1 MSATLSALEVVPSGA
16 ALGADIV
23 NLDVGAATDADI
35 AAVRAAWLD
44 HLVLRFRGHSF
55 GDTAHL
61 EFAKRFGPLDIS
73 PSTRF
78 SGQPWMP
85 EYPEMSR
92 ISNIKIDGEA
102 TGSLGDGELV
112 WHTDMSYLD
121 EPPTGSLLHAY
132 EVPESGGDTKF
143 LNMYDALATLPAGL
157 RKAIEGRQIK
167 HDQTHNS
174 SGALRKGLE
183 GVEINDVTNIPGAV
197 HPIARTHPETGRQAL
212 YLGRRARSYL
222 VGLPVDESEE
232 MLDSLWDHA
241 TGNTAIQWAQEWQAD
256 DLIMWDNRCVMHCRD
271 SFDPGGRRLMHR
283 TVILGDRP
291 Y

>member
-1 MSATLSALEVVPSGA
+1 MSTTLSALEVVPSGA

-23 NLDVGAATDADI
+23 NLDIGAATDADI

-44 HLVLRFRGHSF
+44 HFVLRFRGHSF

-73 PSTRF
+73 PNTRF

-143 LNMYDALATLPAGL
+143 LSMYDALETLPADL

-174 SGALRKGLE
+174 SGTLRRGLE
-183 GVEINDVTNIPGAV
+183 GVEINDVTKIPGAV
-197 HPIARTHPETGRQAL
+197 HPIIRTHPETGRKAL

-232 MLDSLWDHA
+232 MLDALWDHA
-241 TGNTAIQWAQEWQAD
+241 TGNTAIQWVQEWQSD

>member
-1 MSATLSALEVVPSGA
+1 MSATLSKLEVVPSGA

-23 NLDVGAATDADI
+23 NLDIGSAGDDEI
-35 AAVRAAWLD
+35 AAVRAAWLE
-44 HLVLRFRGHSF
+44 HLVLRFRGQKF
-55 GDTAHL
+55 GDAEHL
-61 EFAKRFGPLDIS
+61 AFARRFGPLDIS
-73 PSTRF
+73 PGKRF
-78 SGQPWMP
+78 AGESWKP

-92 ISNIKIDGEA
+92 ISNIKIGGKP
-102 TGSLGDGELV
+102 TGSLGNSELV
-112 WHTDMSYLD
+112 WHTDMSYLE

-143 LNMYDALATLPAGL
+143 LNMYDALDALPAEL
-157 RKAIEGRQIK
+157 HQAIEGRQIK

-183 GVEINDVTNIPGAV
+183 GVEISDVTKIPGAV
-197 HPIARTHPETGRQAL
+197 HPIIRTHPETGRKAL

-232 MLDSLWDHA
+232 VLDALWDHA
-241 TGNTAIQWAQEWQAD
+241 TGNPAFQWAQQWQPD
-256 DLIMWDNRCVMHCRD
+256 DLIMWDNRCAMHCRD
-271 SFDPGGRRLMHR
+271 RFDPNGRRLMHR